1 MTKSDENAEVR
12 AGSPCASCE
21 MVLVPPKCPLTSSLG
36 SRGVCLSAG
45 RPRKQKKEEEEEEE
59 QEEGVRFTEG
69 RPVGRRTTTKQI
81 DARVYEK
88 E

>member
-1 MTKSDENAEVR
+1 MRTPKCVR
-12 AGSPCASCE
+12 AHHVRPARWSLSHQSVLSHPASARA
-21 MVLVPPKCPLTSSLG
+21 VS
-36 SRGVCLSAG
+36 VCLLAG
-45 RPRKQKKEEEEEEE
+45 RESRRRKEEEEEE